1 MEFGPILRSMRRS
14 KVRYGLIVLEIAL
27 TLAIVTN
34 CVHMIREVRKE
45 LTRPSGFDDEHLLSV
60 RSQPFAP
67 EFRENGYRD
76 NAIRADLDALR
87 SLAGIRAVSNTRFL
101 PWQGGGSSG
110 ELHLPGKKG
119 QMLRTQIYNA
129 DEGTFATLGVNLIE
143 GRNFTRRET
152 EGELLRVREL
162 FAHPRAL
169 GEDGT
174 PKEKFLQDIVISRSL
189 ARLAFADGK
198 ALGRRLEDDDGDG
211 YNVVGVIDRF
221 YSPYGWAP
229 IDEYVMFFPNYSGSY
244 EGGSAYLVRTEP
256 GAVEST
262 KAAIEKRLLEVN
274 GGRNLRV
281 RSVLEVKDELQSS
294 RKILLKVLSSVIFL
308 LLFVTSLGIIGLTS
322 FSVAE
327 RTHQIGTR
335 RALGAR
341 REDILRYFL
350 LENWITT
357 TFGLTLG
364 IFLAVGLNVLLVT
377 QLRGT
382 RMDASLILF
391 GVFLLWAA
399 GLLATYL
406 PALKGA
412 RVAPAVA
419 TRNV

>member
-1 MEFGPILRSMRRS
+1 LEFGPILRSMARS

-34 CVHMIREVRKE
+34 CVHMIREVRRE
-45 LTRPSGFDDEHLLSV
+45 LTRPSGFDDANLLTV

-67 EFRENGYRD
+67 EFREDGYRD

-87 SLAGIRAVSNTRFL
+87 ALPGVRAVSNTRFL

-110 ELHLPGKKG
+110 ELHQPGRKE
-119 QMLRTQIYNA
+119 QLLRTQMYNA
-129 DEGTFATLGVNLIE
+129 DEGTFAALGVTLVE
-143 GRNFTRRET
+143 GRSFTRHET
-152 EGELLRVREL
+152 EGEVLRVREL
-162 FAHPRAL
+162 FAHPRAI

-174 PKEKFLQDIVISRSL
+174 PREKFLQDIVVTQAF
-189 ARLAFADGK
+189 ARLAFGDGK
-198 ALGRRLEDDDGDG
+198 ALGQRLEDNDGDG

-229 IDEYVMFFPNYSGSY
+229 IDEYAMFFPTYSSSY
-244 EGGSAYLVRTEP
+244 EGGAPYLVRTEP
-256 GAVEST
+256 GALDGV
-262 KAAIEKRLLEVN
+262 KAAIEKRLLDVN
-274 GGRNLRV
+274 GGRNVRV
-281 RSVLEVKDELQSS
+281 RSVLEVKGDLQSG
-294 RKILLKVLSSVIFL
+294 RRVLLTVLSAVIFL
-308 LLFVTSLGIIGLTS
+308 LVFVTSLGIIGLTS

-350 LENWITT
+350 VENWLTT
-357 TFGLTLG
+357 AFGLALG
-364 IFLAVGLNVLLVT
+364 AFLAVGLNVVLAA

-382 RMDASLILF
+382 RMDASLVLY
-391 GVFLLWAA
+391 GVVLLWAA
-399 GLLATYL
+399 GLLATYF